1 MGFSTSYGAET
12 RLGFLAFVFF
22 ACAPARPPVPGAA
35 PMRAPSLAP
44 APVLAPPP
52 PEVAVILRDIDP
64 ARLKADVVRLA
75 AFGTRHTLS
84 DASSDTR
91 GIGAARRWLEAE
103 FRRAGDGAWQ
113 VASEHHLV
121 RADGKRI
128 SRDVDVVDV
137 VATLPG
143 ASPRRIYV
151 EAHYDSRRTDVM
163 DSTNDA
169 PGANDNASGVAVLL
183 ELARVVS
190 RHRFDS
196 TIVLLA
202 TAGEEQGLFGAKEH
216 LATLAGAD
224 VSAVL
229 NDDIVGDPAG
239 ADPHV
244 LRVFSKGDDES
255 PSRELARFVAD
266 TARRE
271 QLDVS
276 PMLVFRPDRTLRG
289 GDQLPFADAGIAAVR
304 FTASGED
311 YARQHQDVRVESG
324 VAYGDTPEHVDAAY
338 LAGVARLNAAVLVHL
353 ANAPQSPPDTRLVAE
368 LSSDTL
374 LRWSPS
380 HDADVAGYE
389 VVWRATTSPSWEHV
403 LDVGR
408 ANEARLPVSKDDSFF
423 GVRARDAS
431 GYWSPVS
438 PARPVSAGTNLP
450 AAAPTPT
457 AQTPVPEAI
466 PVGAARTRIAAL
478 GAPCWTR

>member
-1 MGFSTSYGAET
+1 VHTH
-12 RLGFLAFVFF
+12 
-22 ACAPARPPVPGAA
+22 
-35 PMRAPSLAP
+35 SLAT

-52 PEVAVILRDIDP
+52 PEVAAILRDIEP
-64 ARLKADVVRLA
+64 GRLKADVVRLA

-103 FRRAGDGAWQ
+103 FGRAGGGAFQ
-113 VASEHHLV
+113 VAPEHHLV

-128 SRDVDVVDV
+128 PHDVDLVDV

-163 DSTNDA
+163 DATNDA

-183 ELARVVS
+183 ELARVLS
-190 RHRFDS
+190 RHHFDS

-216 LATLAGAD
+216 VATLAGVD
-224 VSAVL
+224 VRAVL
-229 NDDIVGDPAG
+229 NNDIVGDPAG

-244 LRVFSKGDDES
+244 VRVFCKGDDES
-255 PSRELARFVAD
+255 PARELARFVTD
-266 TARRE
+266 TAARE
-271 QLDVS
+271 RLELS

-289 GDQLPFADAGIAAVR
+289 GDQLPFVEAGIPAVR

-311 YARQHQDVRVESG
+311 YSRQHQDVRVDGG
-324 VAYGDTPEHVDAAY
+324 VAYGDTPEHIDASY
-338 LAGVARLNAAVLVHL
+338 LAGVARLNAAVLAHL
-353 ANAPQSPPDTRLVAE
+353 ANAPESPPDTRLVAE

-374 LRWSPS
+374 LKWSPS

-408 ANEARLPVSKDDSFF
+408 ATEARLPVSKDDSFF
-423 GVRARDAS
+423 GVRARDS
-431 GYWSPVS
+431 SSYSSPVS
-438 PARPVSAGTNLP
+438 PARPVPPGVTPP
-450 AAAPTPT
+450 AA
-457 AQTPVPEAI
+457 VPAS
-466 PVGAARTRIAAL
+466 TR
-478 GAPCWTR
+478 GGSSG